1 MKKTSSFA
9 VLVTAALTGI
19 AAENACSHEITP
31 GATAG
36 PAGNTPAYGNGPA
49 SGWYPPPPPPNAR
62 GYAQPRQQQ
71 PYWPARPQ
79 GYGQFPPAYPPR
91 GQYRSSP
98 AVPATAVNPLSAEL
112 KHTQEQLTAKN
123 AELGKVNANLEQL
136 RVILQHRLEAEIALN
151 EKVAAITGEQ
161 QAMQARVTELTTELN
176 AATAALQQNRQQLT
190 DNQQQAHE
198 LTAERD
204 KLHDDIG
211 NRDEQLATLRAELH
225 TISQALK
232 RAQAE
237 ISSSSQQ
244 LSDFRAQ
251 ADASKNERTEL
262 QAQLDHRQTALQDV
276 AQKLAGV
283 IAERNKLQ
291 AELTTQ
297 SEALTQ
303 AQAALA
309 DDQSEQALATM
320 TAERDKLQ
328 AELATQSEALTQA
341 QAALADDQSEQLLAA
356 MTAERDKLQA
366 EFAARS
372 EELTQARIALTSAQ
386 SEAKTLRQASAEAAR
401 VEIPSTTAP
410 ETDEKLK
417 VAAVEIA
424 ALQTTELDSDGD
436 SIPDRADLC
445 GETRQGITVDATG
458 CADGVAINLQ
468 GVNFLYDSHELTPEA
483 QRILDRVA
491 AILSKQPNLRLE
503 VAGHTDAQGDPAY
516 NQWLSLKRAEA
527 VRDYLVAHGVNPNH
541 IGAGGYGGQ
550 RPIADNTTKQGLRMN
565 RRVEL
570 RRLQ

>member
-36 PAGNTPAYGNGPA
+36 PAGNTPAYSNGPA

-98 AVPATAVNPLSAEL
+98 AAPATAVNPLSAEL

-176 AATAALQQNRQQLT
+176 AATATLEQNRQQLT

-276 AQKLAGV
+276 AEKLAGV

-291 AELTTQ
+291 AELATQ

-328 AELATQSEALTQA
+328 AELATQTEALTQA
-341 QAALADDQSEQLLAA
+341 R
-356 MTAERDKLQA
+356 T
-366 EFAARS
+366 
-372 EELTQARIALTSAQ
+372 ALTSAQ

-424 ALQTTELDSDGD
+424 ALQTTEPDSDGD

-468 GVNFLYDSHELTPEA
+468 GVNFRYDSHELTPEA
-483 QRILDRVA
+483 QHILDRVA
-491 AILSKQPNLRLE
+491 NILSKQPNLRLE